1 MRGSK
6 KSTCG
11 VDVDKTIYNGYLMR
25 TDRGS
30 TFRDFAVSLGY
41 IPRSVATRRKDMD
54 VLIILLDIIF
64 ASFGIG
70 QSDGFQFIISLLLQL
85 FGLGA

>member
-30 TFRDFAVSLGY
+30 TFRDFAVSLG
-41 IPRSVATRRKDMD
+41 
-54 VLIILLDIIF
+54 
-64 ASFGIG
+64 
-70 QSDGFQFIISLLLQL
+70 
-85 FGLGA
+85 

>member
-1 MRGSK
+1 
-6 KSTCG
+6 
-11 VDVDKTIYNGYLMR
+11 
-25 TDRGS
+25 
-30 TFRDFAVSLGY
+30 
-41 IPRSVATRRKDMD
+41 MD